1 MGINTIEAFFALIRG
16 GLWEQEV
23 NLSSY
28 GEVDFSEVYRL
39 AEEQSVIGLVA
50 AGLEHVTDVKLP
62 KEEVL
67 QLVGYT
73 LQLEQQNKAMNLFI
87 ASLISRMR
95 AADIYTILVKGQ
107 GVAQC
112 YERPLWRASGDIDL
126 LLSEDNYSRAK
137 RYLIPL
143 ATSVEE
149 ENTQSLHLGM
159 TMDSWVVELH
169 GSLRSCSLS
178 RMDKVIDDV
187 QRSIFLDGN
196 VRSWNN
202 NSIQVFLPSFNND
215 VFLIFTHIIKHFFH
229 EGVGLRQVCDWCRLL
244 WTFRDTID
252 IDLLEKRIKKAGLL
266 TEWRALATLAVVE
279 LGMPVEAM
287 PLYEAKK
294 LINKAD
300 RIKSFIIATGNF
312 GQNRDFSY
320 YHNPSLIKRKSIS
333 LLRHTSDTMERL
345 MIFPLDTILVW
356 NRMFFEGIKDVFKN
370 R

>member
-1 MGINTIEAFFALIRG
+1 MIKDNTINAFFALVRG

-39 AEEQSVIGLVA
+39 AEEQSVVGLVA

-67 QLVGYT
+67 QFVGQT
-73 LQLEQQNKAMNLFI
+73 LQLEQQNRAMNLYI
-87 ASLISRMR
+87 ASLIARMR
-95 AADIYTILVKGQ
+95 AVGIYTILVKGQ
-107 GVAQC
+107 GIAQC
-112 YERPLWRASGDIDL
+112 YERPLWRSSGDIDL
-126 LLSEDNYSRAK
+126 LLSGDNYKRAK
-137 RYLIPL
+137 KFFIPI
-143 ATSVEE
+143 ATNVEE

-159 TMDSWVVELH
+159 TVDSWSVELH

-178 RMDKVIDDV
+178 RMDKVIDEV
-187 QRSIFLDGN
+187 QNSIFYDGN

-202 NSIQVFLPSFNND
+202 NFTQVFLPSFNND
-215 VFLIFTHIIKHFFH
+215 VLLIFTHIIKHFFH
-229 EGVGLRQVCDWCRLL
+229 EGVGLRQICDWCRIL
-244 WTFRDTID
+244 WTYRDRID
-252 IDLLEKRIKKAGLL
+252 IILLEKRIRKASLL
-266 TEWRALATLAVVE
+266 TEWRAFAALAVTE

-287 PLYEAKK
+287 PLYDGNY
-294 LINKAD
+294 LNKAE

-312 GQNRDFSY
+312 GQNRDYSY
-320 YHNPSLIKRKSIS
+320 YHNQTLVKRKLIS
-333 LLRHTSDTMERL
+333 LFRHTSDTLERL
-345 MIFPLDTILVW
+345 MIFPLDSILVW